1 MLYQKISLPPQLVSF
16 FFSVWNVCVEY
27 SYLLTYFKTNY
38 LTQTEDEDL
47 IPSERLCTLGP

>member
-27 SYLLTYFKTNY
+27 SYLLTYFRTNY